1 MMFTVITVVYNSIS
15 TIGNTIES
23 VLSQTYTD
31 YEYLIIDGN
40 STDGTSE
47 LISSYK
53 DSRIKHIREKDKGI
67 FDAMNKGIKLAKG
80 QFLSLLNSDDIYSS
94 NVVLESVNDII
105 LKKSIFPERRILI
118 GKMNLVTTRGVKCHT
133 PELKR
138 WRYQMALNHP
148 TWFVNKCIYD
158 EIGDYDSHFRVSGDF
173 DFAQRCILSNVMI
186 EAIDLVMVDYSLS
199 GISSTSI
206 RGYFEDFTI
215 RRKNQTVDVLTNL
228 YLLIRFLMEFLLSK
242 FK

>member
-1 MMFTVITVVYNSIS
+1 MMFTVITVVYNSVS

-40 STDGTSE
+40 SIDGTGE
-47 LISSYK
+47 LIASYR
-53 DSRIKHIREKDKGI
+53 DSRIKYIREKDNGI

-80 QFLSLLNSDDIYSS
+80 QFINLLNSDDSYSS
-94 NVVLESVNDII
+94 NVVLESVNDRI
-105 LKKSIFPERRILI
+105 LKKSIFSKRGILI
-118 GKMNLVTTRGVKCHT
+118 GKMNLVNARGVKCHT
-133 PELKR
+133 PEIKK
-138 WRYQMALNHP
+138 WRYQMAMNHP
-148 TWFVNKCIYD
+148 TWFVNKSIYD
-158 EIGDYDSHFRVSGDF
+158 EIGHYDSHFRVSGDF

-186 EAIDLVMVDYSLS
+186 EAIDLVIVDYSLS

-206 RGYFEDFTI
+206 RGYFEDFNI
-215 RRKNQTVDVLTNL
+215 RRKNQTVSVLTNL
-228 YLLIRFLMEFLLSK
+228 YLLIKFLMEFLLSK